1 MPTFFGDEMT
11 YLPEEMAAYLKLPE
25 GVKPEDGFLE
35 LPADV
40 VIQALTDYIIHGLHQ
55 DSRLTRR

>member
-25 GVKPEDGFLE
+25 GVKPDDGLLV
-35 LPADV
+35 LPTDV
-40 VIQALTDYIIHGLHQ
+40 VIQALTDYIIYGLHQ
-55 DSRLTRR
+55 NARLTRR